1 MKVYRKH
8 TLNCIKNTSKLE
20 NTASKSWEMRNWSK
34 WVYVKSGTNICQW
47 AQKNLLNTK
56 GKQVFITRRHLF
68 SGLTINLLHFVQ
80 FLRKLDVISS
90 FCISSTCILIQGC
103 LDIFYWK
110 QDKNTVESFPFFS
123 VHATFN
129 AMILLNVRLSAFIQD
144 LFKALICAR
153 VH

>member
-1 MKVYRKH
+1 MQVYRKH

-47 AQKNLLNTK
+47 AQKNQLISK

-80 FLRKLDVISS
+80 FCRKH
-90 FCISSTCILIQGC
+90 ILI
-103 LDIFYWK
+103 LHFKYIYLNPRMFRYFYWK
-110 QDKNTVESFPFFS
+110 RDKNTVESFHFFQCMQ
-123 VHATFN
+123 HLMPWMQNF
-129 AMILLNVRLSAFIQD
+129 LHLKKD